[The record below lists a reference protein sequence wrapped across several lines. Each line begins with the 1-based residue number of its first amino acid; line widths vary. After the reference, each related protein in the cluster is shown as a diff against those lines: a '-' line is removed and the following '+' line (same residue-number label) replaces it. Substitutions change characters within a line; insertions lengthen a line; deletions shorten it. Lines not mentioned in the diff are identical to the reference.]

1 MSGSASWH
9 PPGLVIGLL
18 VLPPLV
24 WYGNPALAL
33 LVGGAITLVF
43 DRVPLVA
50 AGRLGAYCLQAAI
63 VLLGL
68 TLDVQTLWR
77 LSAEYSWAVAGYVL
91 ITLALGLALG
101 RALGVEPPAS
111 KLVSGGT
118 AICGGTAI
126 ATLSGIVR
134 ATPQQTGLALAIVFL
149 LNGAALFTFPAI
161 GRALSMSE
169 LEFGLWAAL
178 AIHDTSSVVAT
189 AALYGDG
196 AAQVA
201 TTVKLGR
208 TLWLIPL
215 AFVASLAEQAAQRR
229 AAMAD
234 AGAPPAP
241 RLRVPGFILL
251 FVAAA
256 AAAPWLGLSA
266 GQISGVATVSK
277 GLLVLAL
284 FLVGTGLSRAT
295 VSRLRGR
302 VLWQA
307 LALWLAVV
315 PATLLLVRWLA

>member
-1 MSGSASWH
+1 MSTTAAWH
-9 PPGLVIGLL
+9 APGLAVGMLL
-18 VLPPLV
+18 LPALV
-24 WYGNPALAL
+24 WYGNPAVAL
-33 LVGGAITLVF
+33 LVGGAIALSF
-43 DRVPLVA
+43 DRAPMA
-50 AGRLGAYCLQAAI
+50 DGGRLGGYCLQAAI

-91 ITLALGLALG
+91 ITLAVGLALG
-101 RALGVEPPAS
+101 RALGVEPSAS

-215 AFVASLAEQAAQRR
+215 AFVVSVVEQSAQRR
-229 AAMAD
+229 AAAAD
-234 AGAPPAP
+234 VDAPPAP
-241 RLRVPGFILL
+241 RLRVPGFIVL

-256 AAAPWLGLSA
+256 VAAPWLGLTA
-266 GQISGVATVSK
+266 AQVGGVAAVSK
-277 GLLVLAL
+277 ALLVLAL

-295 VSRLRGR
+295 VARLRGR
-302 VLWQA
+302 MLWQA
-307 LALWLAVV
+307 LALWLAAV
-315 PATLLLVRWLA
+315 PATLVLVRWLA